1 MRPRI
6 KNKSDFQL
14 VNKPSWIS
22 PHEVLQSWLLVK
34 NEKGKARG
42 VKREGGLLTFFP
54 WKGGGGAYQ
63 RGGLTRGFTV
73 QVRGMDP
80 SRQMKP

>member
-1 MRPRI
+1 MQPRI
-6 KNKSDFQL
+6 KNKCDLKL
-14 VNKPSWIS
+14 VNKPPWIS

-42 VKREGGLLTFFP
+42 FKREGGLLTFFH

>member
-1 MRPRI
+1 MQQKI

-34 NEKGKARG
+34 TENGEGRR
-42 VKREGGLLTFFP
+42 VKREGGLLTSFP
-54 WKGGGGAYQ
+54 WKGGAY
-63 RGGLTRGFTV
+63 
-73 QVRGMDP
+73 
-80 SRQMKP
+80 